1 MRRKENMQ
9 QEKSKKE
16 KNSDFEPD
24 WSGKCDACDMS
35 PVVPASGMC
44 GPCTFGEANTINGNW

>member
-1 MRRKENMQ
+1 MQ